1 MIQRIQT
8 LWFFFSTICG
18 VAYAYFPIY
27 VAQAIGGLPQKYTIR
42 ENLILLSASIAMIS
56 ITFLNIFFF
65 KNRGLQKLLTIT
77 NIMLS
82 ISIFVLQYFLIEAL
96 KKDLGLTQGS
106 WEISAVLPL
115 FIVAFHI
122 FAFNGI
128 RNDEKLLSSADRMR

>member
-8 LWFFFSTICG
+8 LWLFISTICG
-18 VAYAYFPIY
+18 VTYAYFPIY
-27 VAQAIGGLPQKYTIR
+27 VATAIGSLPQKYTVR
-42 ENLILLSASIAMIS
+42 ENLILLSASIAMIG
-56 ITFLNIFFF
+56 IGFLNIFFF
-65 KNRGLQKLLTIT
+65 KNRGLQKLLITT

-96 KKDLGLTQGS
+96 KKDVGLTQGS

-115 FIVAFHI
+115 FIVAFHV
-122 FAFNGI
+122 FAFNGV